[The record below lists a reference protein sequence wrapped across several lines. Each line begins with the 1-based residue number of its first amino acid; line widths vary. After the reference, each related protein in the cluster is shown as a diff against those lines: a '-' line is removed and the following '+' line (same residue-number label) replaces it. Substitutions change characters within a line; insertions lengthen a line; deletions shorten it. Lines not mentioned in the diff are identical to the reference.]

1 MPNMMNVLVKEYSKT
16 TIAISAVN
24 KKTKEEIK

>member
-16 TIAISAVN
+16 TIEISAVN